1 MWGWNMVEGA
11 ALTLTYSELAMCF
24 VFGVIGGFVL
34 DLFTYRGGIEFPRK
48 RLEKETAPG
57 IVSGKLV
64 TFLDLG
70 FIADM
75 IIGGVAAI
83 VVLRFVSPTDSIQ
96 LATTSLVAGLG
107 GSGIIG
113 ASVNRLKAEIA
124 EEQVRTEEQRT
135 GKVAAN
141 TKALLTKILAQRGVG
156 VSLRPDLKIE
166 ISNDLMTEVSNNLS
180 ELEQYLA

>member
-1 MWGWNMVEGA
+1 MVEGA
-11 ALTLTYSELAMCF
+11 ALTLTHSELVVCF

-48 RLEKETAPG
+48 RSEKETAPG

-96 LATTSLVAGLG
+96 LLTTSVTWAISLQNRS
-107 GSGIIG
+107 GSLAACWIYLRLLKSDTSTSSQTSTHLISSQFGWFLIFQPPHSLITHSALETSPNGIESAADKITDL
-113 ASVNRLKAEIA
+113 STRNRDW
-124 EEQVRTEEQRT
+124 
-135 GKVAAN
+135 
-141 TKALLTKILAQRGVG
+141 
-156 VSLRPDLKIE
+156 S
-166 ISNDLMTEVSNNLS
+166 
-180 ELEQYLA
+180 

>member
-1 MWGWNMVEGA
+1 MAEGVEFV
-11 ALTLTYSELAMCF
+11 LTFSNLAMCF
-24 VFGVIGGFVL
+24 VFGLIGGFVL
-34 DLFTYRGGIEFPRK
+34 DLFTYRGGIEFPRR
-48 RLEKETAPG
+48 RLEKETEPG
-57 IVSGKLV
+57 VVSGKLI

-83 VVLRFVSPTDSIQ
+83 IVLRFVYPTDSIQ

-124 EEQVRTEEQRT
+124 GEQVRTEQQRT

-141 TKALLTKILAQRGVG
+141 TKALLTKITAQRGVDG
-156 VSLRPDLKIE
+156 PLR
-166 ISNDLMTEVSNNLS
+166 SDLMTEINKNLS
-180 ELEQYLA
+180 ELEQYIA